1 MMLICLI
8 VISKKKIIII
18 MVEGI
23 DAINYIKENLKIR
36 LKIESDIRTDYYVL
50 VAQLVMDGEVLSED
64 KIEFEGI

>member
-1 MMLICLI
+1 
-8 VISKKKIIII
+8 